1 MFLLVSL
8 TKTTIIYDCI
18 SQMTEQ
24 VVHLKVYLCIKS
36 HSKELPVIV
45 NIIHFDPFRDS
56 PNSKAVNNKIEYF
69 STTLFKNNKLLFKII
84 VDDVARDLFQ
94 PVNAIIGAS
103 QAVPVGK
110 NPPASAGDVRHG
122 FSPWVRKIP

>member
-8 TKTTIIYDCI
+8 TQTTIIYDCI

-45 NIIHFDPFRDS
+45 NIIYFDPFRDS
-56 PNSKAVNNKIEYF
+56 PNSQALNNKWIF
-69 STTLFKNNKLLFKII
+69 FNHSVQK
-84 VDDVARDLFQ
+84 
-94 PVNAIIGAS
+94 
-103 QAVPVGK
+103 
-110 NPPASAGDVRHG
+110 
-122 FSPWVRKIP
+122 